1 MKTYLFI
8 QDHQMFYDSVI
19 KFSCEKEIPENV
31 LQQCSR
37 GNGRISQSFSEFS
50 QNLEKVGYKITPMHV
65 QKSELFDGFLIC
77 PVVYGDSG
85 NY

>member
-1 MKTYLFI
+1 MKIYLFI

-19 KFSCEKEIPENV
+19 KFSCEKEIPENI
-31 LQQCSR
+31 LEECAT
-37 GNGRISQSFSEFS
+37 GNGRISQSFNEFS
-50 QNLEKVGYKITPMHV
+50 QSLENKGYKITPMHIEEI
-65 QKSELFDGFLIC
+65 ELFDGFLVC